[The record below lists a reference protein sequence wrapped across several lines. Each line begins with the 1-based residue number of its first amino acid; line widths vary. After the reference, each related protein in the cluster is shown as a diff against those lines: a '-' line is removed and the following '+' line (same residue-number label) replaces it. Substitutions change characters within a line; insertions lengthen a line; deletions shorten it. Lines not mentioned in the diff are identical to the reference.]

1 MIKTPGGRCLKGEE
15 MDQSVTS
22 KNGFQRILH
31 QNPWIT
37 PVLMVLPVLLVLA
50 IFYFYPLFKLI
61 PRSFVADGRIGF
73 ANYAKIFSEAA
84 YVKSFAMTVAIAVMA
99 VVITLL
105 LGYPVAYLMAT
116 AKPKVQSFL
125 MMLIMLSFWTSLMV
139 RTYSWMVVLQKGGI
153 VNSILL
159 SLHIIKEPLTIL
171 YTPAA
176 IVIGTVHILLPYM
189 ILPINSTLRGIDHNL
204 AWAARSM
211 GATRAQAFWKIIFP
225 LSVPGIS
232 AGVLLVFVQ
241 ALGFYVTPMLL
252 GGGKTMVAATF
263 IDRQMNTLA
272 NWGVGSAFGIV
283 LTLVSVVFL
292 LVYLRIFGTKSLKQG
307 LF

>member
-1 MIKTPGGRCLKGEE
+1 MEQTGTE
-15 MDQSVTS
+15 T
-22 KNGFQRILH
+22 NGLQKILH

-37 PVLMVLPVLLVLA
+37 PVLMVLPVLIVLTV
-50 IFYFYPLFKLI
+50 FYFYPLLKLI
-61 PRSFVADGRIGF
+61 PRSFVVDDAVGF
-73 ANYAKIFSEAA
+73 GNYMKIFSEAA
-84 YVKSFAMTVAIAVMA
+84 YIKSFLMTILIALLA
-99 VVITLL
+99 VIITLL

-116 AKPKVQSFL
+116 AKPKVQSLL

-139 RTYSWMVVLQKGGI
+139 RTYSWMVVLQKNGI
-153 VNSILL
+153 VNSILV
-159 SLHIIKEPLTIL
+159 SLHIIDEPLTIL

-189 ILPINSTLRGIDHNL
+189 ILPINSTLQGIDHNL

-211 GATRAQAFWKIIFP
+211 GATRMQAFWRIIFP
-225 LSVPGIS
+225 LSIPGIS

-272 NWGVGSAFGIV
+272 NWGVGSAFGIT

-292 LVYLRIFGTKSLKQG
+292 LAYLRIFGTKSLKQG